1 MSNCK
6 RSAIFH
12 ILIVDNFQYLEILC
26 FLEVDNFPEL
36 GGHQFSMVGNKLVS
50 RICHTCVSL
59 HHKIEIRF
67 LESFSDHN
75 LKWHT
80 KYYYL
85 LYKVYLFLYILASE
99 NGTVYSANKDC
110 CNSRWYISILRGH
123 RNFSVRGSGPKF
135 FWGGC
140 GGIQVFEVLSVREI
154 FFCFVSKF

>member
-36 GGHQFSMVGNKLVS
+36 GGQQFSIVGNKLVS
-50 RICHTCVSL
+50 RICHTCVLSL

-67 LESFSDHN
+67 LESFSDYN

-85 LYKVYLFLYILASE
+85 LYKVYLFLYLLASE
-99 NGTVYSANKDC
+99 NGTVYWVYSANRDC
-110 CNSRWYISILRGH
+110 GNSRWYQFILQNMWNIFLWTYVIDH
-123 RNFSVRGSGPKF
+123 SQHDVYLQITNLSLLF
-135 FWGGC
+135 
-140 GGIQVFEVLSVREI
+140 IQN
-154 FFCFVSKF
+154 